1 MPTALFVYV
10 FTAKENPEGGINLE
24 SPFRG
29 VQRNPERL
37 AQSGLVPSITR
48 RNVTF
53 KASFDFKKGEIKARD
68 LKVIQAEVDRE
79 LRFSVGISKPY
90 RVWNN
95 AFMQIPALK
104 ANPELRSKYLN
115 QIGSKSAE
123 AQTKYQEL
131 ISTGTISGATAAANA
146 AAADAAAPVVADV
159 QQAVADS
166 TMEWGGEPSDISD
179 ARDQVAA
186 VVSNGEGSFALGD
199 EDDDGLADLIGG
211 LNVGGM
217 GGRRTYR
224 SRRGKSKSKSTKT
237 KSKTRRRRV

>member
-10 FTAKENPEGGINLE
+10 FTAKENPEGGIKLE

-37 AQSGLVPSITR
+37 AQSGLVPSMTR

-131 ISTGTISGATAAANA
+131 MSSGTISGASAASAAAP
-146 AAADAAAPVVADV
+146 APVVADV

-224 SRRGKSKSKSTKT
+224 SRRGKSKTN
-237 KSKTRRRRV
+237 SKTRRRRY

>member
-10 FTAKENPEGGINLE
+10 FTAKENPAGGIKLE

-131 ISTGTISGATAAANA
+131 ISTGTISGAAAANA
-146 AAADAAAPVVADV
+146 APDGVAPVVADV

-224 SRRGKSKSKSTKT
+224 SRRGKSKTKSTKT
-237 KSKTRRRRV
+237 KTRRRRV

>member
-10 FTAKENPEGGINLE
+10 FTAKENPEGGIKLE

-131 ISTGTISGATAAANA
+131 ISTGTISGA
-146 AAADAAAPVVADV
+146 AAAPVVADV

-224 SRRGKSKSKSTKT
+224 SRRGKSKSTKT

>member
-10 FTAKENPEGGINLE
+10 FTAKENPEGGIKLE

-37 AQSGLVPSITR
+37 AQSGLVPSMTR

-131 ISTGTISGATAAANA
+131 ISTGTISGASAAS
-146 AAADAAAPVVADV
+146 AAPVVADV

-217 GGRRTYR
+217 GGRRHRHRTAR
-224 SRRGKSKSKSTKT
+224 KGRTAR
-237 KSKTRRRRV
+237 KTRKHGRRY

>member
-10 FTAKENPEGGINLE
+10 FTAKENPEGGIKLE

-131 ISTGTISGATAAANA
+131 ISTGTISGATAA
-146 AAADAAAPVVADV
+146 PVVADV

-186 VVSNGEGSFALGD
+186 VVSNGEGSFVV
-199 EDDDGLADLIGG
+199 DDDDDGGLADLIGG
-211 LNVGGM
+211 LEVGGR

-224 SRRGKSKSKSTKT
+224 SRRGKSKTTKT
-237 KSKTRRRRV
+237 KTKTRRRRV